1 MGKAVGKIILKIIK
15 GLNLSGKAAT
25 SPQTAAPDHP
35 SAAVLAAVSL
45 SVSSCSEPLP
55 APAATPPPG
64 SLPLSPS
71 LLASSLPP
79 SVLSAPP
86 FPPQTTRKDRVK

>member
-55 APAATPPPG
+55 APAATPPGQPPAFSVSPRFFPASLRALSSSVPTSDDQEGPG
-64 SLPLSPS
+64 
-71 LLASSLPP
+71 
-79 SVLSAPP
+79 
-86 FPPQTTRKDRVK
+86 